1 MPSETPCVCIFLR
14 SRYIFQIASDY
25 WTRNWASSATF
36 ADVIGRAAEEAAYD
50 FQGYSSLNLP
60 DFQCIPDWL
69 ENDLPGLQA
78 ILSRKELDS
87 LTKQKSL
94 IDLAKFRV
102 NAEVHSSLAKF
113 ETSGPGEPR
122 NYRGRI

>member
-1 MPSETPCVCIFLR
+1 MCVVLI
-14 SRYIFQIASDY
+14 SRYILQIASDY

-36 ADVIGRAAEEAAYD
+36 ADVIGRATEEAAYD
-50 FQGYSSLNLP
+50 FQGVMGLNLP

-69 ENDLPGLQA
+69 ENDLPALQI
-78 ILSRKELDS
+78 ILSREEKDS

-102 NAEVHSSLAKF
+102 NAEVVQL
-113 ETSGPGEPR
+113 
-122 NYRGRI
+122 NLN

>member
-1 MPSETPCVCIFLR
+1 MCVFLR

-102 NAEVHSSLAKF
+102 NAEVRTVKPSTLGHKPTFYPKL
-113 ETSGPGEPR
+113 PR
-122 NYRGRI
+122 I